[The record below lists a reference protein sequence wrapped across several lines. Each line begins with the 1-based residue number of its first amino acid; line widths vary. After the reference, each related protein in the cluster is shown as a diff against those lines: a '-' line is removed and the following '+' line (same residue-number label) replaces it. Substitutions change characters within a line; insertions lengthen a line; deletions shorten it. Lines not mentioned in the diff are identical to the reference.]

1 MKKAFI
7 FILLL
12 FSCKESVV
20 PKPERLIAEE
30 TMEEIIYDLV
40 LLEAIKNNQPMI
52 LENNGVNPY
61 NYIYTKY
68 QIDSL
73 QWVQNNKYYA
83 SDVKSYKHM
92 FDRVRKKIEA
102 EKTLNDSIIAK
113 KGSQQIAKEKKETD
127 TTLKRKNFI
136 PSK

>member
-30 TMEEIIYDLV
+30 TMEAIIYDLV
-40 LLEAIKNNQPMI
+40 LLEAIKNNQPMV
-52 LENNGVNPY
+52 LENKGVNPY

-73 QWVQNNKYYA
+73 QWVHNNKYYA
-83 SDVKSYKHM
+83 SDVKNYKHM

-102 EKTLNDSIIAK
+102 EKAYNDTLLAK
-113 KGSQQIAKEKKETD
+113 KRNHKIEKVKSETD
-127 TTLKRKNFI
+127 TTQKRKKFI
-136 PSK
+136 QTK